1 MCICQLLKVM
11 DYHLENEESNYIPTL
26 PLVLVSIQHCC
37 YYREE
42 LYLLLF
48 ILFEFREKVV
58 MVTYTVSSSLSLF
71 ASAWEW
77 RPQVHDV
84 RQLPAAD
91 SLPRWRQDH
100 VRGLP
105 ERPPHIWWVWCDRC
119 SHSLCVYFI
128 ISFLQPKAY
137 M

>member
-1 MCICQLLKVM
+1 M

-58 MVTYTVSSSLSLF
+58 MLTYTVSSSLSLF
-71 ASAWEW
+71 ASA
-77 RPQVHDV
+77 
-84 RQLPAAD
+84 
-91 SLPRWRQDH
+91 
-100 VRGLP
+100 
-105 ERPPHIWWVWCDRC
+105 
-119 SHSLCVYFI
+119 
-128 ISFLQPKAY
+128 
-137 M
+137 